1 MNINVKALLKI
12 IVVDL
17 IVIIILKLCLVFL
30 WPFLI
35 AILIALLME
44 PFIKK
49 IVSLKI
55 NRNIAVSLSY
65 IFIFAVLAFLTYIFI
80 KYIINEVNKIYLMIS
95 NKVYSDQI
103 NYIIEK
109 IMSLRNSDL
118 NFLDKTVGTINELLK
133 IFIVFII
140 SIILSLDFNKIS
152 EHIILSIDN
161 KYIAAFINS
170 FIKLTSIALIEF
182 KLVFISTLL
191 TIAGFYVLGVENA
204 LTIGIICGIL
214 DLLPV
219 LGPALIF
226 VPWSVL
232 AFIDKKY
239 FLSIGLISLYALLQ
253 IIREILQVKM
263 VGNSLKIHPVISLFA
278 LYVGVII
285 FKLWGVIFGPFMII
299 FTKELIDIERR
310 II

>member
-1 MNINVKALLKI
+1 MNINIKALLKI

-30 WPFLI
+30 WPFLV

-65 IFIFAVLAFLTYIFI
+65 IFIFLVLAFLTYIFI
-80 KYIINEVNKIYLMIS
+80 KYIINEVNKIYIVIS
-95 NKVYSDQI
+95 NKIYNDQI
-103 NYIIEK
+103 NYVIEK
-109 IMSLRNSDL
+109 ITTLKNSDF
-118 NFLDKTVGTINELLK
+118 NFLDKTMGTINELLK

-152 EHIILSIDN
+152 ENIILSIDN
-161 KYIAAFINS
+161 KYIAAFISS
-170 FIKLTSIALIEF
+170 FIKLTSIALIEL
-182 KLVFISTLL
+182 KLVVISTIL
-191 TIAGFYVLGVENA
+191 TIAGFFVLGIENA

-226 VPWSVL
+226 IPWSVL

-263 VGNSLKIHPVISLFA
+263 VGSSLKIHPVISLFA

>member
-1 MNINVKALLKI
+1 MNFNIKALLKI
-12 IVVDL
+12 IMVDIL
-17 IVIIILKLCLVFL
+17 VIIILKLCLVFL
-30 WPFLI
+30 WPFLA

-44 PFIKK
+44 SFIKK
-49 IVSLKI
+49 IVRLKI

-65 IFIFAVLAFLTYIFI
+65 IFIFVFIAFLTYVFL
-80 KYIINEVNKIYLMIS
+80 KYIINEVNKIYLIVS
-95 NKVYSDQI
+95 SKIYNEQI
-103 NYIIEK
+103 NYLIEK
-109 IMSLRNSDL
+109 ISTLRNNEF

-140 SIILSLDFNKIS
+140 SVILSLDFNKIS
-152 EHIILSIDN
+152 EYIILNIDN
-161 KYIAAFINS
+161 KYITAFINS
-170 FIKLTSIALIEF
+170 FIKLTSIAIIEL
-182 KLVFISTLL
+182 KLVLISTLL
-191 TIAGFYVLGVENA
+191 TIVGFFVLGIENA
-204 LTIGIICGIL
+204 LTIGVICGIL

-219 LGPALIF
+219 LGPALII

-263 VGNSLKIHPVISLFA
+263 VGSSLKIHPVISLFA

-310 II
+310 IL

>member
-1 MNINVKALLKI
+1 MNFNIKALLKI
-12 IVVDL
+12 IMVDIL
-17 IVIIILKLCLVFL
+17 VIIILKLCLVFL
-30 WPFLI
+30 WPFLA
-35 AILIALLME
+35 AILIALLIE

-49 IVSLKI
+49 IVRLKI

-65 IFIFAVLAFLTYIFI
+65 IFIFVFIAFLTYVFL
-80 KYIINEVNKIYLMIS
+80 KYIINEVNKIYLIVS
-95 NKVYSDQI
+95 SKIYNEQI
-103 NYIIEK
+103 NYLIEK
-109 IMSLRNSDL
+109 ISTLRNNEF

-140 SIILSLDFNKIS
+140 SVILSLDFNKIS
-152 EHIILSIDN
+152 EYIILNIDN
-161 KYIAAFINS
+161 KYITAFINS
-170 FIKLTSIALIEF
+170 FIKLTSIAIIEL
-182 KLVFISTLL
+182 KLVLISTLL
-191 TIAGFYVLGVENA
+191 TIVGFFVLGIENA
-204 LTIGIICGIL
+204 LTIGVICGIL

-263 VGNSLKIHPVISLFA
+263 VGSSLKIHPVISLFA

-310 II
+310 IL

>member
-1 MNINVKALLKI
+1 
-12 IVVDL
+12 
-17 IVIIILKLCLVFL
+17 VI
-30 WPFLI
+30 
-35 AILIALLME
+35 
-44 PFIKK
+44 
-49 IVSLKI
+49 S
-55 NRNIAVSLSY
+55 
-65 IFIFAVLAFLTYIFI
+65 
-80 KYIINEVNKIYLMIS
+80 NKIY
-95 NKVYSDQI
+95 NDQI
-103 NYIIEK
+103 NYVIEK
-109 IMSLRNSDL
+109 ITTLRNSDF
-118 NFLDKTVGTINELLK
+118 NFLDKTMGTINELLK

-152 EHIILSIDN
+152 ENIILSIDN

-170 FIKLTSIALIEF
+170 FIKLTSIALIEL
-182 KLVFISTLL
+182 KLVVISTIL
-191 TIAGFYVLGVENA
+191 TIAGFFVLGIENA

-226 VPWSVL
+226 IPWSVL

-263 VGNSLKIHPVISLFA
+263 VGSSLKIHPVISLFA

>member
-1 MNINVKALLKI
+1 MNINIKALLKI

-30 WPFLI
+30 WPFLV

-65 IFIFAVLAFLTYIFI
+65 IFIFLVLAFLTYIFI
-80 KYIINEVNKIYLMIS
+80 KYIINEVNKIYIVIS
-95 NKVYSDQI
+95 NKIYNDQI
-103 NYIIEK
+103 NYVIEK
-109 IMSLRNSDL
+109 ITTLRNSDF
-118 NFLDKTVGTINELLK
+118 NFLDKTMGTINELLK

-152 EHIILSIDN
+152 ENIILSIDN

-170 FIKLTSIALIEF
+170 FIKLTSIALIEL
-182 KLVFISTLL
+182 KLVVISTIL
-191 TIAGFYVLGVENA
+191 TIAGFFVLGIENA

-226 VPWSVL
+226 IPWSVL

-263 VGNSLKIHPVISLFA
+263 VGSSLKIHPVISLFA